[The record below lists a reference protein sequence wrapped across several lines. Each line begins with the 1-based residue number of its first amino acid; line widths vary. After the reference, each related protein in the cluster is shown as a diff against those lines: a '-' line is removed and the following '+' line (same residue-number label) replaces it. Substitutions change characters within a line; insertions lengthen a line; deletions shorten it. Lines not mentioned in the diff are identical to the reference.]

1 VTARGFTLLELLV
14 VLVIIGLVLAVIPGF
29 LVREQPGLE
38 LERAA
43 RQVGDGLRQTRSD
56 AMVSNRER
64 VFAIDV
70 EARTFRP
77 GQGQPL
83 QQLGPDLEVGLLT
96 ARGELL
102 NARQGQ
108 IRFFPD
114 GSSTGGRITLERA
127 QLGAAVAVDWLTGMV
142 TIDGPDA

>member
-1 VTARGFTLLELLV
+1 MNARGFTLLELLV
-14 VLVIIGLVLAVIPGF
+14 VIAIIGLVLAVIPGF
-29 LVREQPGLE
+29 LIRDQPALE

-77 GQGQPL
+77 GQGHPL
-83 QQLGPDLEVGLLT
+83 QQLEPGLEVGLLT
-96 ARGELL
+96 ARGELM
-102 NARQGQ
+102 NAQQGR

-114 GSSTGGRITLERA
+114 GSSTGGRITL
-127 QLGAAVAVDWLTGMV
+127 QQGGLGAAVAVDWLTGMV
-142 TIDGPDA
+142 TIDGPGA